1 MWRSLKI
8 GTFFDIGL
16 YIHWSFLLLPLWVFI
31 ANWKTTGLEF
41 AFYGVAVVVTV
52 FACVVLHEFGHALT
66 ARKFGIPTRDITLYP
81 IGGVARLERMTE
93 RPTEELWIAIAG
105 PAVNIVIAA
114 ILFPI
119 AFLVGV
125 KDLASVSISSFLGI
139 VALYNLFLACF
150 NMIPA
155 FPMDGGRVLRA
166 LLAMG
171 VGRLRATEIAANLGA
186 GFAGVFFLGGI
197 MLTMH
202 EINGVFLMLLSIFV
216 MLMGQQELMAV
227 RYRERMRQQEPLEV
241 LPADG
246 DVIDVGALPARPNF
260 SGFTW
265 DSRQGIWVE
274 WRDGRPIHTISVQP
288 E

>member
-1 MWRSLKI
+1 
-8 GTFFDIGL
+8 
-16 YIHWSFLLLPLWVFI
+16 
-31 ANWKTTGLEF
+31 
-41 AFYGVAVVVTV
+41 
-52 FACVVLHEFGHALT
+52 
-66 ARKFGIPTRDITLYP
+66 
-81 IGGVARLERMTE
+81 
-93 RPTEELWIAIAG
+93 AG
-105 PAVNIVIAA
+105 
-114 ILFPI
+114 
-119 AFLVGV
+119 
-125 KDLASVSISSFLGI
+125 
-139 VALYNLFLACF
+139 F

-171 VGRLRATEIAANLGA
+171 MSRLRATEIAANLGA

-197 MLTMH
+197 MLTFS
-202 EINGVFLMLLSIFV
+202 EGNGFFLMLLSIFV

-227 RYRERMRQQEPLEV
+227 RYRERMGQQEPLEV